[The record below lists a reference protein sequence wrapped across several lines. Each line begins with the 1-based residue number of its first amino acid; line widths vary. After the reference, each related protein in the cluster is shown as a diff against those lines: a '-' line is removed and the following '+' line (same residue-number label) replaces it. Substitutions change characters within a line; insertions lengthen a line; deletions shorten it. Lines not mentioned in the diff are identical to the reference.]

1 MSLRILVVT
10 NMGRY
15 SVRQQVNG
23 IYRRIDEGL
32 PWDVRLVSSQE
43 EHSTKAIGN
52 ALKWRPDGVIVS
64 NNERSVLSPLLGY
77 KAPVVVID
85 PWKSTLAMGGT
96 RLLSVSCDNE
106 GIGRAAAD
114 YFLSLGNFRSFAF
127 IPDTRGRK
135 WSALRGNA
143 LARGDAF
150 AERLNENGIV
160 CSRYEPTELVAERTG
175 IVSWLRR
182 LPKPA
187 AVFAANDE
195 RATEM
200 IDLCNQARLAVPTR
214 VAVLGADNDEMAC
227 RHKSP
232 QLSSVAIDF
241 ERLGHLAADLLSR
254 ALSGTVPE
262 RHLVSNNVGSV
273 IVRGSTR
280 PLSPAEALV
289 ERALDF
295 IRRRATSG
303 ISANDVARHLHVSK
317 PLMNLRFREAGRG
330 TVLDAI
336 TAVRI
341 ETAKRLLTTTD
352 DKISVITAAVGF
364 GSENHFKAIFR
375 RETGLTMSAFRSQS
389 PSSTSCDGTRGK
401 VPEG

>member
-77 KAPVVVID
+77 KTPVVVID

-114 YFLSLGNFRSFAF
+114 ALLRERRYHSFGFIGGKRSQ
-127 IPDTRGRK
+127 D
-135 WSALRGNA
+135 WSV
-143 LARGDAF
+143 ARGDAF

-160 CSRYEPTELVAERTG
+160 CLRYEPTELVAERTG

-182 LPKPA
+182 LPKRCVVVNVGRGNAVDEEALVA
-187 AVFAANDE
+187 AL
-195 RATEM
+195 RAG
-200 IDLCNQARLAVPTR
+200 RLAGAYLDVIKREPTF
-214 VAVLGADNDEMAC
+214 LT
-227 RHKSP
+227 
-232 QLSSVAIDF
+232 L
-241 ERLGHLAADLLSR
+241 
-254 ALSGTVPE
+254 GTVPASD
-262 RHLVSNNVGSV
+262 RGSV
-273 IVRGSTR
+273 PKV
-280 PLSPAEALV
+280 L
-289 ERALDF
+289 
-295 IRRRATSG
+295 
-303 ISANDVARHLHVSK
+303 
-317 PLMNLRFREAGRG
+317 G
-330 TVLDAI
+330 TVPNLVVMPHA
-336 TAVRI
+336 
-341 ETAKRLLTTTD
+341 
-352 DKISVITAAVGF
+352 
-364 GSENHFKAIFR
+364 
-375 RETGLTMSAFRSQS
+375 SAFAPQYLRM
-389 PSSTSCDGTRGK
+389 CFDELK
-401 VPEG
+401 DEGLI

>member
-114 YFLSLGNFRSFAF
+114 ALLRERRYHSFGFIGGKRSQ
-127 IPDTRGRK
+127 D
-135 WSALRGNA
+135 WSV
-143 LARGDAF
+143 ARGDAF